1 MTDQTEYDPPTT
13 NPSRCPG
20 RRCYAILRIGLV
32 STALLLAVHG
42 RAAVDEPPAPTIAR
56 QIAEAVAAGA
66 HRVTIQPGVYRV
78 LPAQPRQA
86 HIVLAH
92 VSGLEID
99 ATGVTLLCSN
109 LSTALEIRSCRDVTL
124 RGLTIDYDPLPITQ
138 GTIVGIAPDRT
149 WTDVRIHQG
158 YPLPTITA
166 SNCAK
171 GQGFFW
177 IHDHETRL
185 LKAGTANRFV
195 RDITARGDGIY
206 RLDHG
211 KAQFRDR
218 AAVGDFIRIPQKYE
232 MATGI
237 NIHACMNLTLTEVT
251 LLSAPP
257 HFGIIARYGDG
268 LVCRKVRV
276 IPGPPPAG
284 ATEPRLFST
293 VGDGINCGC
302 ITGRLVI
309 EDCDLDATGDD
320 GIAIYAEPGLV
331 LRTPDAKRLTVSF
344 SSAGRPPI
352 QPGARLRVCSA
363 ATGGMDEVA
372 VVSSAAATMPRTEI
386 EAVRNQAIQQP
397 HPQAYL
403 SAFDFTLARP
413 VHAHVGDMA
422 LLLGQTEQAFV
433 IRSNRVNNAGSR
445 GIVANQSWGRVED
458 NRVTHTFLPGI
469 HVFEF
474 FRSEGGSGFQSRLSI
489 CNNFLEDTCLGWPH
503 RDGWQGAISVVSWDE
518 RAPGA
523 GLHSELLIDSNQIVK
538 AWGVNIQVQ
547 CARGVTLRGN
557 RFGQSHLLK
566 ANPGA
571 PRTVDNGALIFLQ
584 NVQACT
590 VADNEIVAP
599 GPYINQHPLTCV
611 DVSESQTANP
621 FVKTRNN

>member
-1 MTDQTEYDPPTT
+1 MINGQLQTLLK
-13 NPSRCPG
+13 C
-20 RRCYAILRIGLV
+20 CCV
-32 STALLLAVHG
+32 SPWAQLAAGAVLLLSAV
-42 RAAVDEPPAPTIAR
+42 RADPQAGTPPPPAISQ

-66 HRVTIQPGVYRV
+66 HRVKIQPGVYRV

-92 VSGLEID
+92 LNGLEID
-99 ATGVTLLCSN
+99 AAGVTLLCSN
-109 LSTALEIRSCRDVTL
+109 LSTAVEIRSCRDVTL

-138 GTIVGIAPDRT
+138 GTIVGFAPDRT

-158 YPLPTITA
+158 YPVPTLTA

-177 IHDHETRL
+177 IHDPATRL

-232 MATGI
+232 IATGI
-237 NIHACMNLTLTEVT
+237 NIHACTNLTLTGVT

-257 HFGIIARYGDG
+257 HFGISARYGDG

-331 LRTPDAKRLTVSF
+331 LRTPDAQRLTVSF
-344 SSAGRPPI
+344 STAGRAPFWPA
-352 QPGARLRVCSA
+352 ARLRVCSA
-363 ATGGMDEVA
+363 ASGGMDEVA
-372 VVSSAAATMPRTEI
+372 VVSGAAATMPRAEL
-386 EAVRNQAIQQP
+386 EAVRNRAIQQP

-403 SAFDFTLARP
+403 TAFDLQVDRP
-413 VHAHVGDMA
+413 VQARVGDMA
-422 LLLGQTEQAFV
+422 LLLGHTEEAFV

-445 GIVANQSWGRVED
+445 GIVANQSWGCVEH

-474 FRSEGGSGFQSRLSI
+474 FRSEGGSGFQSRLSL
-489 CNNFLEDTCLGWPH
+489 CHNYLEDTCLGWSR
-503 RDGWQGAISVVSWDE
+503 RDGWLGAISVVSWDAD
-518 RAPGA
+518 APAVGR
-523 GLHSELLIDSNQIVK
+523 HSDLLIDSNHIVK
-538 AWGVNIQVQ
+538 AWGVNIQVH
-547 CARGVTLRGN
+547 CARGVTIRGN
-557 RFGQSHLLK
+557 RFDQSHLIK
-566 ANPGA
+566 ASPGA
-571 PRTVDNGALIFLQ
+571 PRAVDNGALIYLQ

-599 GPYINQHPLTCV
+599 GPFLNKLPLTCV
-611 DVSESQTANP
+611 DVSASQTAHP
-621 FVKTRNN
+621 FGKKPD